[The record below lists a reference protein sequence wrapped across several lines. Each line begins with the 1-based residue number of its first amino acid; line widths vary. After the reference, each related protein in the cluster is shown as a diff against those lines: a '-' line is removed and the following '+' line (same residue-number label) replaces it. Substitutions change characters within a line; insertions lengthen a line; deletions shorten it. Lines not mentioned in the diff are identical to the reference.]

1 MFRSMLAV
9 LGYVVFAQL
18 AIADDRS
25 ALTGTWKVVTFEIE
39 FQDTGERSPV
49 FGKAPKG
56 YIIFTPEGRTMSY
69 LEAESRKP
77 PKTDEERA
85 AAFRTMIAYT
95 GKHRIEGDR
104 FITSVDGSWN
114 VAWNGTEQERQF
126 KLEGGQLRILTQW
139 NPAPLYDN
147 RVTRGVLVLERER

>member
-1 MFRSMLAV
+1 MFRSMVAV
-9 LGYVVFAQL
+9 LGYIALTQL
-18 AIADDRS
+18 AIAENS
-25 ALTGTWKVVTFEIE
+25 PAITGTWKVVTYEIE
-39 FQDTGERSPV
+39 FQDTGERRPV
-49 FGKAPKG
+49 FGKSPKG

-85 AAFRTMIAYT
+85 AAFRTIIAYT
-95 GKHRIEGDR
+95 GKYRIEGER

-114 VAWNGTEQERQF
+114 VAWNGTEQERHF

-139 NPAPLYDN
+139 NPAPIYDN
-147 RVTRGVLVLERER
+147 RVARGVLVWERER

>member
-1 MFRSMLAV
+1 MFRLIIAV
-9 LGYVVFAQL
+9 LGYFAL
-18 AIADDRS
+18 AQPSFAEDR
-25 ALTGTWKVVTFEIE
+25 AAITGTWKVVTYEIE
-39 FQDTGERSPV
+39 FQDTGERRAV
-49 FGKAPKG
+49 FGKSPKG

-77 PKTDEERA
+77 PKTDEERV

-95 GKHRIEGDR
+95 GKYRVDGDR
-104 FITSVDGSWN
+104 FVTSVDGSWN

-139 NPAPLYDN
+139 NPAPIYDN
-147 RVTRGVLVLERER
+147 RVTRGVLVWERER